1 MPRKA
6 NRVELTDAFVAK
18 YKTNKNDDAV
28 WDSKIDGFGV
38 RCRNGTKSFV
48 FRYSVGGRGGR
59 QYRMSLGPTNTV
71 KVSAARNK
79 ARELR
84 AEVDLGGDPK
94 ADIQAKIVADNEDRS
109 TPTLNQLSLRYLNEH
124 ALHQKSRFEQDV
136 YRLRRLGF
144 ITVDQVRDFGVAV
157 FRDTSLPDQKR
168 KYGKRLSKFKSQ
180 KPAVFPSLAKK
191 RIDMITESDISRLH
205 SMGSSTQTEANRRR
219 EVIRKMFNIAQ
230 GWYPKA
236 ITKNPA
242 VGPSITPYNE
252 NERERFLTKSEIAR
266 LIQSLYTLEAEG
278 KRRHGASVNAIR
290 MILFTGARPGE
301 VFKMKWDQLDLDEGV
316 WSKPASTTK
325 QKRRHHI
332 PLAQDAATL
341 LKHILSQGT
350 DSEYV
355 FPSRNSPARP
365 IGEVRK
371 TWSKV
376 IDTAEIENEIGTRL
390 YDLRHTFATHL
401 VASGQ
406 SLFSVGKLL
415 GHSTTKVTER
425 YAHADLDGLRAA
437 LGSIDQVFS
446 DASNVTALPQ
456 RSKDG

>member
-6 NRVELTDAFVAK
+6 VRVELTDAYIEKFTTDEK
-18 YKTNKNDDAV
+18 DAAI
-28 WDSKIDGFGV
+28 WDSEIDGFGI

-59 QYRMSLGPTNTV
+59 QYRMALGPTNSV
-71 KVSAARNK
+71 KTSAARK
-79 ARELR
+79 RAKELR

-94 ADIQAKIVADNEDRS
+94 AEIQAKVDADNEVRS
-109 TPTLNQLSLRYLNEH
+109 IPTLNELSLRYLNEH

-144 ITVDQVRDFGVAV
+144 ITVDQVRDFGMAV
-157 FRDTSLPDQKR
+157 FNDDTLPDQKR
-168 KYGKRLSKFKSQ
+168 EYGKRLSKFKNQ
-180 KPAVFPSLAKK
+180 KPAVFPGLAKK
-191 RIDMITESDISRLH
+191 RIDKITEDDISRLH
-205 SMGSSTQTEANRRR
+205 AMGSSTQTEANRRR
-219 EVIRKMFNIAQ
+219 EVIRRMFNIAQ
-230 GWYPKA
+230 GWYPNA
-236 ITKNPA
+236 IDKNPA
-242 VGPSITPYNE
+242 IGQSISPYKE
-252 NERERFLTKSEIAR
+252 SERERFLTKPEIAR
-266 LIQSLYTLEAEG
+266 LIQALYTLEAEG
-278 KRRHGASVNAIR
+278 HRRHGTSVNAIR
-290 MILFTGARPGE
+290 IILFTGARPGE
-301 VFKMKWDQLDLDEGV
+301 VFQMEWDQLDLDEGI
-316 WSKPASTTK
+316 WSKPASATK
-325 QKRRHHI
+325 QRRRHRV
-332 PLAQDAATL
+332 PLVQDAVTL
-341 LKHILSQGT
+341 LKHIRSQGT

-371 TWSKV
+371 TWAK
-376 IDTAEIENEIGTRL
+376 IIKTAEIENEIVTRL

-437 LGSIDQVFS
+437 LGSMDQVLS
-446 DASNVTALPQ
+446 DANNVVAINGDN
-456 RSKDG
+456 RK

>member
-6 NRVELTDAFVAK
+6 NRVELTDAFIKK
-18 YKTNKNDDAV
+18 YRTDKNDDAV

-38 RCRNGTKSFV
+38 RCRNGTKRFV

-59 QYRMSLGPTNTV
+59 QYRMSLGPTDSV
-71 KVSAARNK
+71 KLSAARKK
-79 ARELR
+79 AKDLR
-84 AEVDLGGDPK
+84 AKIDLGGDPK
-94 ADIQAKIVADNEDRS
+94 AEIQAKVDADNEDRLI
-109 TPTLNQLSLRYLNEH
+109 PTLNELSLRYLNEH
-124 ALHQKSRFEQDV
+124 ALHKKNRFEQDV

-144 ITVDQVRDFGVAV
+144 ITADQVRDFGVAV
-157 FRDTSLPDQKR
+157 FNDARLPDQKR
-168 KYGKRLSKFKSQ
+168 EYGRRLSKFKSQ
-180 KPAVFPSLAKK
+180 KSAVFPGLAKK
-191 RIDMITESDISRLH
+191 RIDLITENDISRLH

-230 GWYPKA
+230 GWYPEA
-236 ITKNPA
+236 VTKNPA
-242 VGPSITPYNE
+242 IGQSIASYDE

-266 LIQSLYTLEAEG
+266 LIQSLYSLEAEG
-278 KRRHGASVNAIR
+278 KRRHGTSVNAIR
-290 MILFTGARPGE
+290 IILFTGARPGE

-325 QKRRHHI
+325 QKRRHHV
-332 PLAQDAATL
+332 PLVQDAITL

-371 TWSKV
+371 TWAK
-376 IDTAEIENEIGTRL
+376 IIETAEIKNEIGTRL

-425 YAHADLDGLRAA
+425 YAHADLDGLRVA
-437 LGSIDQVFS
+437 LGSMDQVFS
-446 DASNVTALPQ
+446 DASNVTPLQ
-456 RSKDG
+456 KG